1 MNYSTKV
8 SSKDNAPPLNHSV
21 FYKREFESNIMFFHL
36 QELFNL
42 TQGAYAK
49 HDQLKLNETFQLRH
63 IKICNSAYICT
74 SNMNFKIRLKHF
86 SYNFEASRNKIL
98 SQMSLNLK

>member
-36 QELFNL
+36 QVRVILF
-42 TQGAYAK
+42 
-49 HDQLKLNETFQLRH
+49 
-63 IKICNSAYICT
+63 IKCT
-74 SNMNFKIRLKHF
+74 SLIN
-86 SYNFEASRNKIL
+86 ED
-98 SQMSLNLK
+98 